1 MRRSLPLHLALTFG
15 ILAAAACGE
24 DRLPTQPDTAGDP
37 APAATSL
44 ALASNSWTP
53 RAPFV
58 GAFSIGFGVGVAPNA
73 SGQSIVYTFGGVSDD
88 EGGSGAAIQAYNV
101 ATNTWTAK
109 NSYDHRV
116 YVYDLN
122 GVVKIGSR
130 LYFSGGRQHD
140 GTGDVPSSPATWAYD
155 YTNDRLIRKAD
166 MPKATSQG
174 VTGVIDGKM
183 YVLPGECDGS
193 GWPYPGYCDHPAIR
207 QLFRYDPATNTWVA
221 RKSAPHYHKNAAGG
235 VLGGKFYVAG
245 GLDDRGLGTAALDAY
260 DPTTNT
266 WRTLAPLP
274 IPGPARGTVL
284 GSKLFVI
291 VGFGSERRAYA
302 YDPATNTWKARA
314 APTWDHAAIARVT
327 LDGVAHL
334 LAVGGGHLGP
344 YPPGDI
350 IPNDSELY
358 TR

>member
-1 MRRSLPLHLALTFG
+1 MRRILPLHLAIIFG
-15 ILAAAACGE
+15 VLALAACSE
-24 DRLPTQPDTAGDP
+24 DRLPTQPDMAGDP
-37 APAATSL
+37 APAAPSF
-44 ALASNSWTP
+44 ALASNRWTEK
-53 RAPFV
+53 APMTGHFNNSL
-58 GAFSIGFGVGVAPNA
+58 AAGVAPNSA
-73 SGQSIVYTFGGVSDD
+73 GRSIVYTFGGVSDD
-88 EGGSGAAIQAYNV
+88 EGGTGAVIQAYNV
-101 ATNTWTAK
+101 AKNIWTLRT
-109 NSYDHRV
+109 SRV

-130 LYFSGGRQHD
+130 LYFSGGSAR
-140 GTGDVPSSPATWAYD
+140 DVPGTRATWAYD

-221 RKSAPHYHKNAAGG
+221 RKSAPHYHRLGAGG
-235 VLGGKFYVAG
+235 VLGGQFYVAG
-245 GLDDRGLGTAALDAY
+245 GLDDRGLGTANLDAY
-260 DPTTNT
+260 DPATNT
-266 WRTLAPLP
+266 WRARAPLP
-274 IPGPARGTVL
+274 TAGPAIGTVL

-314 APTWDHAAIARVT
+314 APTWDHAAVVRVT

-334 LAVGGGHLGP
+334 LAVGGQHDAGGFF
-344 YPPGDI
+344 GE
-350 IPNDSELY
+350 PNNSELY

>member
-1 MRRSLPLHLALTFG
+1 MRRTLPLHLAIAFG
-15 ILAAAACGE
+15 ILAVAACGE

-37 APAATSL
+37 APAAPSL
-44 ALASNSWTP
+44 ALASNSWTS

-58 GAFSIGFGVGVAPNA
+58 GAFNIGFGVGVAPNA
-73 SGQSIVYTFGGVSDD
+73 AGQSIVYTFGGVSAD

-183 YVLPGECDGS
+183 YVLPGLCDNAS
-193 GWPYPGYCDHPAIR
+193 WPFPGYCEHSAIR
-207 QLFRYDPATNTWVA
+207 QLYRYDPVKNAWGA
-221 RKSAPHYHKNAAGG
+221 RRASPHYHPHGAGG
-235 VLGGKFYVAG
+235 VINGKFYVAG
-245 GLDDRGLGTAALDAY
+245 GNVTAALDVY
-260 DPTTNT
+260 DPATDS

-274 IPGPARGTVL
+274 TAGSAIGTVF
-284 GSKLFVI
+284 GQRLFVV
-291 VGFGSERRAYA
+291 VGFGSGRRAYA
-302 YDPATNTWKARA
+302 YDPGTNTWQARA
-314 APTWDHAAIARVT
+314 APSWDHSAVVRVA
-327 LDGVAHL
+327 LDGIAHL
-334 LAVGGGHLGP
+334 LAVGGEHDTGGFF
-344 YPPGDI
+344 GE
-350 IPNDSELY
+350 PNVSELY

>member
-1 MRRSLPLHLALTFG
+1 MRRILPLHLAITFG
-15 ILAAAACGE
+15 VLALAACGE

-37 APAATSL
+37 APAASSF
-44 ALASNSWTP
+44 ALASNSWTAK
-53 RAPFV
+53 APMAGPFNNSL
-58 GAFSIGFGVGVAPNA
+58 AAGVAPKSA
-73 SGQSIVYTFGGVSDD
+73 GQSIVYTFGGVSDD
-88 EGGSGAAIQAYNV
+88 EGGTGGVIQAYNV
-101 ATNTWTAK
+101 ATNTWTSK
-109 NSYDHRV
+109 TSRV
-116 YVYDLN
+116 FVYDLN

-130 LYFSGGRQHD
+130 LYFSGGRARD
-140 GTGDVPSSPATWAYD
+140 FEGGRPSSPATWAYD

-174 VTGVIDGKM
+174 VSGVIDGKM

-221 RKSAPHYHKNAAGG
+221 RKSAPHYHRRGAGG

-245 GLDDRGLGTAALDAY
+245 GLDDRGLGTANLDAY
-260 DPTTNT
+260 DPATNT
-266 WRTLAPLP
+266 WRARAPLP
-274 IPGPARGTVL
+274 TAGPAIGTVL

-302 YDPATNTWKARA
+302 YDPATNAWKARA
-314 APTWDHAAIARVT
+314 VPTWNHPAVVRVT

-334 LAVGGGHLGP
+334 LAVGGQHDAGG
-344 YPPGDI
+344 YFGE
-350 IPNDSELY
+350 PNNSELY